1 MYLDHAEDQA
11 CRRRPLY
18 MQDWR
23 ARLDA
28 FLKYNEREILEHS
41 GKVSMEVAQAL
52 ALDEY
57 EKFNKLRLDDEAR
70 REALADD
77 GFDETA
83 RMIEGKAKKR
93 KTLPHDSGRRDQKG
107 RKKA

>member
-1 MYLDHAEDQA
+1 M
-11 CRRRPLY
+11 R
-18 MQDWR
+18 DWR

-28 FLKYNEREILEHS
+28 FLKFNEREILEHA

-52 ALDEY
+52 ALEEY
-57 EKFNKLRLDDEAR
+57 EKFNKRQLADEAR

-83 RMIEGKAKKR
+83 RLIESHAKKR
-93 KTLPHDSGRRDQKG
+93 KALAAGGKPGGKNRRISSIFKVGQNGENQD
-107 RKKA
+107 